1 MEHIPKWVIAS
12 STPTKMVMP
21 LISEKT
27 VQISGNGSME
37 VEREETVVVEMPQ
50 GIDFLRLFED
60 EIDKLRA
67 PFVSSIL
74 HLLIQID

>member
-1 MEHIPKWVIAS
+1 
-12 STPTKMVMP
+12 MVMP

-27 VQISGNGSME
+27 VQISGNGSVE

-50 GIDFLRLFED
+50 GINFLRLFED

-67 PFVSSIL
+67 PFVSSTYRS
-74 HLLIQID
+74 IDSPSPPRERVCVRV